1 MYNPLIQHSV
11 ISNHI
16 EILTKK
22 KILMDHFSAATFR
35 LAFPAIDSPTLF
47 FDSAATALKPIAMI
61 NASND
66 YYRLSGSSVYR
77 GQSPESLKLT
87 RDYELGRIRAA
98 KYIHASSEKNIIWT
112 RGTTESIN
120 LITQGYFRSRLQPND
135 EIIVSEIEHHSN
147 LLPWIML
154 SQQTGAKIIK
164 WPVEKNLTLNLDV
177 LKSKLSEK
185 TKVIAITQMSNVTGY
200 QPDIQMV
207 TQLAHQVGA
216 LVVVDGAQGVVH
228 SPINVSELNIDFY
241 VFSAHKLYGPTG
253 LGVCYAKTEL
263 LEQMTPWHGGG
274 KMLTHVT
281 FDNFTLAPIPQRFE
295 AGTPNIAGV
304 IAFSATLEWLEKIN
318 LTLAETYTCSLI
330 EYAAKKLSALPGFI
344 SYSVPH
350 SPLLSFNFKDVHH
363 SDLGAL
369 LTEQNIALRY
379 GQHCTQPLMDAL
391 NISGCLRISMMP
403 YNNQQ
408 DVDKF
413 IDAVTVSLS
422 ILNE

>member
-1 MYNPLIQHSV
+1 
-11 ISNHI
+11 
-16 EILTKK
+16 
-22 KILMDHFSAATFR
+22 MDHFNPISFR
-35 LAFPAIDSPTLF
+35 LEFPAIDSPTLF

-87 RDYELGRIRAA
+87 RVYEQGRIRAA
-98 KYIHASSEKNIIWT
+98 KYIQAPSENNIIWT

-120 LITQGYFRSRLQPND
+120 FIAQGYFRSILQPDD

-147 LLPWIML
+147 LLPWLML
-154 SQQTGAKIIK
+154 ARQTGAKIIK
-164 WPVEKNLTLNLDV
+164 WPIEEDLTLNLDV
-177 LKSKLSEK
+177 LKSKLSAK
-185 TKVIAITQMSNVTGY
+185 SKVVALTQMSNVTGY
-200 QPDIQMV
+200 QPDIQTV
-207 TQLAHQVGA
+207 TQLAHQAGA

-228 SPINVSELNIDFY
+228 QPINVSELDIDFY

-253 LGVCYAKTEL
+253 LGICYGKMAL
-263 LEQMTPWHGGG
+263 LERMSPWHGGG

-281 FDNFTLAPIPQRFE
+281 FDGYTPAPIPQRFE

-304 IAFSATLEWLEKIN
+304 IAFSATLKWLEEID
-318 LTLAETYTCSLI
+318 LIQAESHTCRLA
-330 EYAAKKLSALPGFI
+330 EYAAKKLSVLPGFI
-344 SYSVPH
+344 GYSMPH
-350 SPLLSFNFKDVHH
+350 SPLLSFNFEGIHH
-363 SDLGAL
+363 SDLGVL

-413 IDAVTVSLS
+413 IDAVTTSLS